1 MADVRIPISADFNSG
16 DLDKVVQQ
24 FSSQMNRL
32 AKSIAEANNTKFNPI
47 DDATADDIKKVIHQF
62 DALKRLSESFNKRL
76 KDTGQSNAGLFD
88 IDFHRLYENQRAG
101 ARKALDVLQYV
112 TAGTTFAS
120 RMPGTTT
127 GNQGGSQLP
136 VPTNGTPATAGWKH
150 WGGNVF
156 NSAMGA
162 AGPGGQVISNAVS
175 AGMSGGL
182 KAGLFGLAGGF
193 AALGVGKLISS
204 AREKIGDAQQEAIG
218 YDRLKRS
225 LGDINVGFDEL
236 KSSLRFSAGEIWETF
251 GKTQELAVEFA
262 KISGLSRDQ
271 SKNLA
276 KEVAFGGGFSWSLGL
291 DTKQGNQFFAQMRQF
306 KVTNNE
312 SDTRRLGLMIGEGI
326 ARSGAFS
333 KADELMQAIAG
344 YTANQARMSLT
355 VPNVAGYAGMLSSMV
370 GSGIPGLDPQGAAA
384 ILGRANSAIMQG
396 GGAGEAGQNFL
407 HSILG
412 RLGLNP
418 IESTLFQEGGL
429 LSTGASTFGGKLF
442 TDWAKMR
449 GVAAH
454 GIAGNSSDTLF
465 SHVMGGLG
473 NNYSN
478 PWLRLNAMSRMFG
491 VNHSQAMALD
501 VLHQQDPK
509 MLGGMEKHL
518 AGLDV
523 DLSSLSSTGI
533 MSTASIFTGDR
544 KTLDS
549 AARSLLN
556 RTDKGKLNEQEREG
570 LIKAQTGNDEGAFRN
585 VLMKLTATRE
595 MQQTEGSKT
604 QELLSETNR
613 VLQDMASRL
622 IPAIDTMKDG
632 ILHLAR
638 LAGFKPGDPY
648 KPKKDYGSD
657 VYEKLGEAGKALDE
671 INGIGSTSTPA
682 TAGHLP
688 DAVTP
693 APSPA
698 TSGSEVNMGHDVKQ
712 RMEEVLASLP
722 PGLAQRIRNNPAFQK
737 QVAMESGWRHL
748 GKDGKLLRSKAGAL
762 GITQVMPKTGRDPGG
777 NIIPLRDDSIEEYL
791 RFGLD
796 YDDWLHK
803 EFGGDT
809 EKALAAYNWG
819 IGNVK
824 KFGDGYKN
832 IPETNGYVNSI
843 MKGLPE
849 GTQKWAGGQNEQRIA
864 VDGKFTLDNSN
875 GTPAAPP
882 VNITK
887 IVRRPSP
894 HGMQGG
900 FR

>member
-418 IESTLFQEGGL
+418 VESTLFQEGGL

-449 GVAAH
+449 GVAAP

-473 NNYSN
+473 DNYSN

-501 VLHQQDPK
+501 VLHKQNPK
-509 MLGGMEKHL
+509 MLGGMETHL
-518 AGLDV
+518 SGLGV
-523 DLSSLSSTGI
+523 DISKLSSTGI

-544 KTLDS
+544 KTLDG
-549 AARSLLN
+549 AARDLLN
-556 RTDKGKLNEQEREG
+556 RTDKGKLNDQERED
-570 LIKAQTGNDEGAFRN
+570 LIKAQMGDDEGAFRD
-585 VLMKLTATRE
+585 VLMKLTSTRE

-622 IPAIDTMKDG
+622 VPAIDTMKDG

-638 LAGFKPGDPY
+638 LAGFKPIQSFDGEIY
-648 KPKKDYGSD
+648 KELNAAGN
-657 VYEKLGEAGKALDE
+657 KLDK
-671 INGIGSTSTPA
+671 INGISTAA
-682 TAGHLP
+682 TAGQLP
-688 DAVTP
+688 DAIP

-698 TSGSEVNMGHDVKQ
+698 TSSEVNMSHDAKQ
-712 RMEEVLASLP
+712 RMESVLASLP
-722 PGLAQRIRNNPAFQK
+722 PGLAQRIRDKPTFQK
-737 QVAMESGWRHL
+737 QVAVESGWRHL

-762 GITQVMPKTGRDPGG
+762 GITQVMPETGKNPGG
-777 NIIPLRDDSIEEYL
+777 NVIPLRDDSMEEYL

-819 IGNVK
+819 VGNVK
-824 KFGDGYKN
+824 KFGDRYKN
-832 IPETNGYVNSI
+832 IPETNNYVNSI

-849 GTQKWAGGQNEQRIA
+849 GHDKRFADQSQETKLSLHVTGTMNDHSGRPLGPIEAPVTRIKLPSA
-864 VDGKFTLDNSN
+864 N
-875 GTPAAPP
+875 G
-882 VNITK
+882 
-887 IVRRPSP
+887 
-894 HGMQGG
+894 M
-900 FR
+900 